1 MIEDPKLSPVYGD
14 ILSPGASAPVKVTVH
29 AATPSLHA
37 TSQGGKAL
45 VFGTVVPGAGHGPGS
60 VTVLARKLGS
70 KGKFRTVAVGRLGAT
85 QGNFAVSAPLRAGD
99 WQVAVRFQYA
109 GHPVVAGAQTVNVS
123 VGAPSASGASL
134 RSAHAKKGRLTIS
147 AAVTPPAPSAG
158 AKVVV
163 LGVNTTSGAPAI
175 LQVLDHVTLTPGQTT
190 VTLHLRA
197 KRNTQWLLQVAY
209 VQPGQAS
216 SFSPLRAVAVR

>member
-1 MIEDPKLSPVYGD
+1 M
-14 ILSPGASAPVKVTVH
+14 
-29 AATPSLHA
+29 
-37 TSQGGKAL
+37 
-45 VFGTVVPGAGHGPGS
+45 
-60 VTVLARKLGS
+60 
-70 KGKFRTVAVGRLGAT
+70 
-85 QGNFAVSAPLRAGD
+85 
-99 WQVAVRFQYA
+99 
-109 GHPVVAGAQTVNVS
+109 
-123 VGAPSASGASL
+123 
-134 RSAHAKKGRLTIS
+134 
-147 AAVTPPAPSAG
+147 
-158 AKVVV
+158 V

>member
-1 MIEDPKLSPVYGD
+1 M
-14 ILSPGASAPVKVTVH
+14 
-29 AATPSLHA
+29 
-37 TSQGGKAL
+37 
-45 VFGTVVPGAGHGPGS
+45 
-60 VTVLARKLGS
+60 
-70 KGKFRTVAVGRLGAT
+70 
-85 QGNFAVSAPLRAGD
+85 
-99 WQVAVRFQYA
+99 
-109 GHPVVAGAQTVNVS
+109 VAGAQTVNVS

-163 LGVNTTSGAPAI
+163 LGVNTASGAPAI

-190 VTLHLRA
+190 VTLRLRA